1 MYPNLVRSSI
11 CNGSYFVLFRDLTVK
26 NGNFELTVFNK
37 LLIKTLKNQILRVV
51 RDRISR
57 WDINDDQ
64 DYDRHSNEDN
74 LDMYLSRGDFARL
87 APQTPLNNHI
97 INRFLHV
104 LSIKY
109 PDVYPVKCGTWYLL
123 FHMWGTTK

>member
-1 MYPNLVRSSI
+1 MKTKRSRSTRDSRHLQFNHLSSI
-11 CNGSYFVLFRDLTVK
+11 NWR
-26 NGNFELTVFNK
+26 
-37 LLIKTLKNQILRVV
+37 IPRIPNQILLVV

-74 LDMYLSRGDFARL
+74 LDNYLSRGDFARL

-104 LSIKY
+104 SSIKC
-109 PDVYPVKCGTWYLL
+109 PDVYPIKCGTFSSIRIYVRDDQITLL
-123 FHMWGTTK
+123 FHHS